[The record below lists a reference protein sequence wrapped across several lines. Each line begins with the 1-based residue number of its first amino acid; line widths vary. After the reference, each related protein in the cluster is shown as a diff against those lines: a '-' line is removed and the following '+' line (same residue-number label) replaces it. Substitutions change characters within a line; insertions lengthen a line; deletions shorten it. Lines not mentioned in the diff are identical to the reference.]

1 MATYFRSP
9 IFLYGTMSKG
19 KLLLRGGILVGEGNK
34 RRGDVLICDGVITAI
49 AEHIEPSEDVQ
60 CIDVEGRVV
69 TYGLAD
75 VHVHLREPGFSA
87 KERIATGSM
96 AAACGGFTTVCTMPN
111 LNPVPDSVDTIA
123 VEQAMIDRD
132 AVIEVLPYAAITLG
146 RAGDE
151 IVNIEE
157 LKDRAVGFSDDG
169 SGVQNDAVMLEAM
182 RCIAA
187 VDGIIAAHCED
198 NTLLHGGYIHDG
210 EYARS
215 HSHRGICSESEWGQI
230 VRDIELVK
238 ESGCRYHVCHISA
251 RESVEAI
258 RRAKQAGLSVTCE
271 TAPHYLALCDADLQE
286 DGRFKMNPPL
296 RSADDKA
303 ALIEGIKDGT
313 IEIIATDHAP
323 HTAAE
328 KSLGLERSAMGIVG
342 LETSFGVVYTTLVRQ
357 GVITLEKMIEL
368 MCDNPRRIF
377 RLGGALRVGERA
389 DIAVFDVEHPYCVDS
404 NQFKTMGRST
414 PFEGWQLYGSC
425 IMTIHNGDIVWQK

>member
-1 MATYFRSP
+1 MATCFWSP
-9 IFLYGTMSKG
+9 IFLYNTMSAG
-19 KLLLRGGILVGEGNK
+19 KLLLQNGILVGEGRQ
-34 RRGDVLICDGVITAI
+34 RRGDLLVCDGRIAAI
-49 AEHIEPSEDVQ
+49 AEHIEPSEGVE
-60 CIDVEGRVV
+60 CIDVEGKIV

-123 VEQAMIDRD
+123 VQQAMIDSD
-132 AVIEVLPYAAITLG
+132 AVVEVRPFAAITKG
-146 RAGDE
+146 RAGEAVVDVE
-151 IVNIEE
+151 Q
-157 LKDRAVGFSDDG
+157 LKERSVGFSDDG
-169 SGVQNDAVMLEAM
+169 SGVQNDAMMLDAM
-182 RCIAA
+182 RRIAA

-198 NTLLHGGYIHDG
+198 NTLLRGGYIHDG
-210 EYARS
+210 EYARK

-258 RRAKQAGLSVTCE
+258 RRAKQAGLPVSCE

-296 RSADDKA
+296 RAAEDRA
-303 ALIEGIKDGT
+303 ALIEGVKDGT
-313 IEIIATDHAP
+313 IEVIATDHAP

-328 KSLGLERSAMGIVG
+328 KSLGLERSAMGVVG

-357 GVITLEKMIEL
+357 GIITLEKMIEL

-377 RLGGALRVGERA
+377 RLGGALREGERA
-389 DIAVFDVEHPYCVDS
+389 DIAVFDVEEPYSVDS
-404 NQFKTMGRST
+404 SKFKTMGRAT
-414 PFEGWQLYGSC
+414 PFEGWQLYGNC
-425 IMTIHNGDIVWQK
+425 CLTIYKGEIVWQK